1 MPCRASRSATTS
13 LVSRSSWTSSTA
25 ALTGSLSRLD
35 SASPTVRQ
43 QTASAPA
50 SSSADSSSIRMK
62 KLSSTRRMRAAFSAA
77 ANRSLLTDRAILRGL
92 RHLDLDRAHEP
103 LGTELATDHSVWK
116 AVLDQHPSEAGDL
129 RRLDRRASTFIP
141 DNRERR

>member
-1 MPCRASRSATTS
+1 MPRCASRSATGS

-25 ALTGSLSRLD
+25 ALTGCASRVE

-62 KLSSTRRMRAAFSAA
+62 KLSSTRRMRAALSVA
-77 ANRSLLTDRAILRGL
+77 ANRSWLTDRSILRGL
-92 RHLDLDRAHEP
+92 RHLDLDRAYEP
-103 LGTELATDHSVWK
+103 LGTELAADDSMRE

-129 RRLDRRASTFIP
+129 RRLDRRAPTFIP